1 MIRMSEQK
9 DMSGDKTLSGGGFN
23 INPVDIIMYL
33 LSKWYWF
40 VLSVSLFGGYAWYQY
55 AKLPFIYSRSATVM
69 IKDAYSNNIG
79 RGLDRFNTYSYTNVS
94 NEILQFQSH
103 KLMRDVVNRLH
114 ANVCYLIMDDLREEE
129 LYTQAPVKVSFPEEE
144 DHLDF
149 SLTVRILNRKQVRL
163 SDFSTDATSITLT
176 ANLGDTIQSPVGK
189 IVVSPTLYYTDKW
202 FNTPITIRRQST
214 DTMASLF
221 RSNLNISQAENDAS
235 ILYLSLRDYSTARA
249 EDVLNMLIT
258 VYNEETIKDK
268 NQIAINTS
276 SFINER
282 LVIIE
287 KELGGVENELQSYKQ
302 NNDII
307 DIGSAASMSMSDK
320 RQYSST
326 TQELEL
332 QARMARYIKSY
343 LVDPSKETELIP
355 SNTGIAD
362 INIETQIAAY
372 NANKLKRDKLIE
384 GSSDKNPIVQELN
397 KNLIA
402 MRQNIIRAID
412 NMIVSIDVKLNV
424 SIVRKNEKD
433 YDEIIRL
440 AQHLDIPAEVNSY
453 MFPLSRP
460 ECGSLRNILTERLDA
475 DEAARIEMQYMEYKK
490 GNDMARYMHD
500 LKYTLAHVEGTRAC
514 SLECRA
520 AKSSC
525 WINWQGI
532 LTPCVM
538 LDQPAVDLKKI
549 PMTTAWQQLLE
560 EAKELVSHTEC
571 EGCHLRP
578 VCNVCYAAAHCE
590 KTITGSMDYLCQMA
604 KAKERIITNY
614 PPVIH

>member
-1 MIRMSEQK
+1 MDHLHDANLLERALVDKANQSRVPITTNFELTPTCTLNCDMCFIRTERSVVERHGGLSPLQQWLDWAEQLQ
-9 DMSGDKTLSGGGFN
+9 DMGTLFILLTGGEPMLYPHF
-23 INPVDIIMYL
+23 
-33 LSKWYWF
+33 K
-40 VLSVSLFGGYAWYQY
+40 
-55 AKLPFIYSRSATVM
+55 
-69 IKDAYSNNIG
+69 
-79 RGLDRFNTYSYTNVS
+79 
-94 NEILQFQSH
+94 
-103 KLMRDVVNRLH
+103 
-114 ANVCYLIMDDLREEE
+114 E
-129 LYTQAPVKVSFPEEE
+129 LYTRLREMGFI
-144 DHLDF
+144 
-149 SLTVRILNRKQVRL
+149 LTLNTNGTLIDNEMVRILQTHKPRRINV
-163 SDFSTDATSITLT
+163 
-176 ANLGDTIQSPVGK
+176 
-189 IVVSPTLYYTDKW
+189 TLYGDNRETYGRLCHNPQGYTLC
-202 FNTPITIRRQST
+202 
-214 DTMASLF
+214 MEA
-221 RSNLNISQAENDAS
+221 
-235 ILYLSLRDYSTARA
+235 
-249 EDVLNMLIT
+249 
-258 VYNEETIKDK
+258 
-268 NQIAINTS
+268 
-276 SFINER
+276 
-282 LVIIE
+282 
-287 KELGGVENELQSYKQ
+287 
-302 NNDII
+302 
-307 DIGSAASMSMSDK
+307 
-320 RQYSST
+320 
-326 TQELEL
+326 
-332 QARMARYIKSY
+332 
-343 LVDPSKETELIP
+343 
-355 SNTGIAD
+355 
-362 INIETQIAAY
+362 
-372 NANKLKRDKLIE
+372 LKRLKKAD
-384 GSSDKNPIVQELN
+384 
-397 KNLIA
+397 
-402 MRQNIIRAID
+402 
-412 NMIVSIDVKLNV
+412 IDVKLNV